1 MTADIVDAVLW
12 RVRAALR
19 LDGAPLFAG
28 HGLADPM
35 YRPPRL
41 PYASVLGPLSYT
53 IEPER
58 ALPQDVALTVRL
70 PGYLAGTA
78 LAPDVTV
85 PGPGELELLV
95 DGEVRLTVAV
105 DHGADTGA
113 ALSEVRAAALAARIE
128 TAVLD
133 AVGAATVD
141 GTPLSAERAAEVSRT
156 TARWDTANRRLVI
169 ASGRRGPAQ
178 PSTGEQSSV
187 SLAAPT
193 PQAAALGLVDAAVTS
208 TGRLVRHQLPAPTA
222 MAFDVRVDL
231 WAGSQRHLAAL
242 VEAWARVTPTRC
254 QLMLR
259 PALLAADVPD
269 GADELHLQ
277 AGGEPATRWTQV
289 QLEPEGG
296 FADRR
301 TARIPTLAGGAAPAA
316 TALALP
322 SGATARLR
330 FGELPAVPDPTRPA
344 HPAPTGWAVSTGVRV
359 PSAGDGDELAV
370 VRLLHGSTVALAVD
384 LTWVDVPAGNGQ
396 PAGLHADVAARA
408 QAADGTDLPPAT
420 LRLPASMVDEVTLHA
435 LVDATAGQVSVFA
448 GDAGAQGAALGPVA
462 PAGGD
467 DMDVVLG
474 GPAGPDSEVTHLH
487 VLSRPVGPLDHRQR
501 DATATA
507 SRWRPGDP
515 VTLVRSHDGVT
526 PQGAPFTAV
535 VTAVEDGVLHLDRPV
550 SGTWPRHDSVV
561 ATRVVFSRQTAV
573 RRRDDLATNLT
584 RVSLEHTVSGFV
596 EPDSS
601 SLGVQLVES
610 LDLQVADRARLLVG
624 HAASA
629 SARTPPSTPGVT
641 ADLVPARSLRSTVVT
656 ADDAA
661 PAPQPAPPEEPA

>member
-19 LDGAPLFAG
+19 LDGAPLHAG
-28 HGLADPM
+28 HGLADPL

-70 PGYLAGTA
+70 PGYLAGTT
-78 LAPDVTV
+78 LAPDATV
-85 PGPGELELLV
+85 PGPGTLELLV
-95 DGEVRLTVAV
+95 DGDVRLTAAV
-105 DHGADTGA
+105 DHGADAGA
-113 ALSEVRAAALAARIE
+113 TLTDVRAAALAARVE
-128 TAVLD
+128 TALHD

-141 GTPLSAERAAEVSRT
+141 GAPLSAERVAEVSRT
-156 TARWDTANRRLVI
+156 TARWDTARRRVVI
-169 ASGRRGPAQ
+169 ASGRRGPARL
-178 PSTGEQSSV
+178 TTAEQSSV
-187 SLAAPT
+187 SLAELT
-193 PQAAALGLVDAAVTS
+193 PHAVALGLGEGAVDP

-269 GADELHLQ
+269 GAEELHLQ
-277 AGGEPATRWTQV
+277 AGGEPATRWTRV

-301 TARIPTLAGGAAPAA
+301 TARVPTLAGGATAGA
-316 TALALP
+316 TSLALP
-322 SGATARLR
+322 GGATARLR

-344 HPAPTGWAVSTGVRV
+344 HPAPTGWALSAGVRV
-359 PSAGDGDELAV
+359 AAAGDGDELAV
-370 VRLLHGSTVALAVD
+370 VRLLHGATVALALE

-396 PAGLHADVAARA
+396 PAGLHADVVARA
-408 QAADGTDLPPAT
+408 EAADGTDLPPAT
-420 LRLPASMVDEVTLHA
+420 LRVPAALGDEMALHA

-448 GDAGAQGAALGPVA
+448 GDAGARGAPLGPVA

-467 DMDVVLG
+467 AMEVLLG
-474 GPAGPDSEVTHLH
+474 GPGGPAAELTHLH
-487 VLSRPVGPLDHRQR
+487 VLARPVGPLDHRQR
-501 DATATA
+501 SATAPA

-515 VTLVRSHDGVT
+515 VTLVRSQDGVT
-526 PQGAPFTAV
+526 PQGTPFTAV
-535 VTAVEDGVLHLDRPV
+535 VTAVEEGVLHLDRPV
-550 SGTWPRHDSVV
+550 AGTWPRHDSVV

-601 SLGVQLVES
+601 SLGVQLAES

-629 SARTPPSTPGVT
+629 SARTVPTTPGVT

-661 PAPQPAPPEEPA
+661 PEPEPAPPEDPA